1 MPITRVD
8 SKYPP
13 GNQHYILTS
22 LHIICILYR
31 KRNLNVLSLLF
42 SLFFCRG
49 DSSPANRSLE
59 FLEEA
64 NPPLRTALEARRLRR
79 CSSNDHEDEVLSDSG
94 GSSASEEAGGDVTR
108 KSSMESVTSND
119 SGMAS
124 NLSEDGGNGSSRK
137 NSEVQLES
145 SDDVSSVD
153 DGTNLEGN
161 NNSLPKEVSYAELEL
176 LKKLEEQNRQVE
188 ISLIFSQ
195 HFSFT

>member
-1 MPITRVD
+1 MLLSRLFPLHLQPTITNAANVQ
-8 SKYPP
+8 KKP
-13 GNQHYILTS
+13 LTF
-22 LHIICILYR
+22 YQ
-31 KRNLNVLSLLF
+31 F
-42 SLFFCRG
+42 SLSFFSRG

-79 CSSNDHEDEVLSDSG
+79 CSSNDHEDEALSDSG

-124 NLSEDGGNGSSRK
+124 NLSEDGNGSSRK
-137 NSEVQLES
+137 NSEVQLDS
-145 SDDVSSVD
+145 SGSVE

-176 LKKLEEQNRQVE
+176 LKKLEEQNRQV
-188 ISLIFSQ
+188 
-195 HFSFT
+195 

>member
-1 MPITRVD
+1 M
-8 SKYPP
+8 
-13 GNQHYILTS
+13 
-22 LHIICILYR
+22 
-31 KRNLNVLSLLF
+31 
-42 SLFFCRG
+42 
-49 DSSPANRSLE
+49 
-59 FLEEA
+59 
-64 NPPLRTALEARRLRR
+64 RR